1 MKAPG
6 TIKPVQIGKTIVA
19 IVVFLLMLFV
29 VIMIVLKIS
38 PNSDDERKS
47 SGKKITSFEED
58 LVQQAQQI
66 YYQKKGQ
73 KVNFTNGPCLSDNLA
88 SLYVVDI
95 AHDPRQAIDD
105 LPENQCPAFVSGKI
119 KHFIELDPDGKLIRI
134 Q

>member
-1 MKAPG
+1 MNAPG
-6 TIKPVQIGKTIVA
+6 TIKPIQIGKAVVS

-29 VIMIVLKIS
+29 VVMLIMKFTAGPENES
-38 PNSDDERKS
+38 KS

-58 LVQQAQQI
+58 LVQQAQHI
-66 YYQKKGQ
+66 YEQKKNQ
-73 KVNFTNGPCLSDNLA
+73 KVDFSTGPCLSDNLA

-105 LPENQCPAFVSGKI
+105 LPENQCPAFISGQI
-119 KHFIELDPDGKLIRI
+119 SHFIELDPDGQLIRI